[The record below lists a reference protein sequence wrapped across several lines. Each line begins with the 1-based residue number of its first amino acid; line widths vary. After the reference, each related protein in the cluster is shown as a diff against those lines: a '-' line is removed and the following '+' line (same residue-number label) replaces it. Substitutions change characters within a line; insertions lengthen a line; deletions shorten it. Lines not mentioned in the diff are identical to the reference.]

1 MAEARVG
8 IIGGSGL
15 YQIEGL
21 GDVREVQVDT
31 PFGAPSDVLTLGTLA
46 GVSLAFLPRHG
57 RGHRVSPSELNV
69 RANIFAL
76 KKLGV
81 EFVISVSAVGSMREE
96 IAPLDVV
103 VPDQL
108 FDRTKGRASTFFG
121 NGLVVHVAFAD
132 PYCPVLSNVLVEAAR
147 AAGARVHAG
156 GTYICIEGPQFSTKA
171 ESRIYRQWGVDVIG
185 MTNLPEAKLAREAE
199 MCYAT
204 LAMVTDYDVWHPSHE
219 TVTADLIIANLLKN
233 VDTAKRAVAEAVP
246 RIPRERTCACG
257 RALADAIVTDRSLIP
272 AQLRR
277 DLAPLIG
284 KYLSD

>member
-1 MAEARVG
+1 
-8 IIGGSGL
+8 
-15 YQIEGL
+15 
-21 GDVREVQVDT
+21 
-31 PFGAPSDVLTLGTLA
+31 
-46 GVSLAFLPRHG
+46 
-57 RGHRVSPSELNV
+57 
-69 RANIFAL
+69 
-76 KKLGV
+76 
-81 EFVISVSAVGSMREE
+81 
-96 IAPLDVV
+96 
-103 VPDQL
+103 
-108 FDRTKGRASTFFG
+108 
-121 NGLVVHVAFAD
+121 
-132 PYCPVLSNVLVEAAR
+132 VLVEAAR